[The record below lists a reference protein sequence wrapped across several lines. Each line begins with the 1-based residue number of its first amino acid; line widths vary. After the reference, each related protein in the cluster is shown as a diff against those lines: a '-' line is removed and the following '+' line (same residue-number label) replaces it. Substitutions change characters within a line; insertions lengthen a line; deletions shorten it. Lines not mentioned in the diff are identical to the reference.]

1 MEKAAS
7 GTERKRSGR
16 SAQRL
21 CMLLG
26 GLASLVVSVI
36 LLVLQSRCHTWRER
50 WPQFREQFRT
60 ELDAS
65 EKLLRETSHEALY
78 KPGAHGKISV
88 GEAWQDVIRQNESV
102 LMGSIRWSGVVG
114 GAGYCRVQW
123 TRIATPMFASMC
135 DCDGAVM
142 PVVIENGSSSMD
154 AWRMVR
160 MVTIDEKRHGVV
172 ELIVKKRAG
181 CD

>member
-1 MEKAAS
+1 
-7 GTERKRSGR
+7 
-16 SAQRL
+16 
-21 CMLLG
+21 
-26 GLASLVVSVI
+26 
-36 LLVLQSRCHTWRER
+36 
-50 WPQFREQFRT
+50 
-60 ELDAS
+60 
-65 EKLLRETSHEALY
+65 
-78 KPGAHGKISV
+78 
-88 GEAWQDVIRQNESV
+88 
-102 LMGSIRWSGVVG
+102 
-114 GAGYCRVQW
+114 
-123 TRIATPMFASMC
+123 MFASMC